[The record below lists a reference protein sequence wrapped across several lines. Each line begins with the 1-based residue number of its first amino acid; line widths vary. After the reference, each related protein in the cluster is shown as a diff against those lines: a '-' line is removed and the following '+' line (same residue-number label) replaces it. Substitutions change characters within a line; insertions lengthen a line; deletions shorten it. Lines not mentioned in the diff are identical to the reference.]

1 MSTLTYHPQSTE
13 LGRRTRLDT
22 PVAPQTPA
30 TTVSA
35 GPVLASPAW
44 IVRLLSGKRLLVA
57 SVAGA
62 LLAGAGWSWKQ
73 HGLGATSAP
82 SHQYETTEKLVLHSV
97 QRQSLP
103 ITITERGTL
112 SSQKETRILCDLE
125 TVPGQPGTRILWLV
139 PNGTAVKEGDLLVEF
154 DSAPLK
160 DRVNAQTVLF
170 EQSRAAQ
177 IQASVRLENQ
187 KTQNETNLA
196 AAKLKVEMAKLAL
209 KMYEDESGGTY
220 KIALNDLESKI
231 QEAKNQIKEAQA
243 ALKMKAARKHG
254 VETLFKLGY
263 RGKGDLDQAMHE
275 HLSADFALVRSTNAL
290 GTAEA
295 NKQKLKQYEYPMK
308 VLELTGTIATAE
320 RALSQV
326 ERDNE
331 ALLAQVGA
339 AKTAADR
346 AFATEEEK
354 LQRFKDQLAKS
365 KMLAPHDGLVAHSP
379 DRTPWGRLVAE
390 GELVTERAKILS
402 LPDLTRMQV
411 KLGIHESVV
420 DQVRVGLPA
429 TIRIDAFPD
438 VSYKGSVASVAVLP
452 TQDSSLSSDVKVY
465 DVVVTID
472 EEVTSLKPGMTAI
485 ADIHVRR
492 LDDVVT
498 LPVQAILQEEDA
510 TWCYVSTPG
519 GVLRRPL
526 KLGASNNAQVEV
538 LEGLQ
543 PDDRV
548 VLNPQAI
555 HDADATHNLPGA

>member
-1 MSTLTYHPQSTE
+1 M
-13 LGRRTRLDT
+13 
-22 PVAPQTPA
+22 
-30 TTVSA
+30 
-35 GPVLASPAW
+35 
-44 IVRLLSGKRLLVA
+44 
-57 SVAGA
+57 
-62 LLAGAGWSWKQ
+62 
-73 HGLGATSAP
+73 
-82 SHQYETTEKLVLHSV
+82 

-112 SSQKETRILCDLE
+112 SSQKETRIQCDLE
-125 TVPGQPGTRILWLV
+125 TVPGQSGTRILWLV

-177 IQASVRLENQ
+177 IQATVRLENQ

-196 AAKLKVEMAKLAL
+196 AARLKVEMAKLAL

-295 NKQKLKQYEYPMK
+295 NRQKLKQYEYPMK
-308 VLELTGTIATAE
+308 VLELTGTISTAE

-331 ALLAQVGA
+331 ALLAQTGA

-365 KMLAPHDGLVAHSP
+365 KVLAPHDGFVAHSP

-438 VSYKGSVASVAVLP
+438 VSYRGSVASVAVLP

-472 EEVTSLKPGMTAI
+472 EDVTSLKPGMTAI

-492 LDDVVT
+492 LDEVLT
-498 LPVQAILQEEDA
+498 LPVQAILQEEDS
-510 TWCYVSTPG
+510 TWCYVSTPE
-519 GVLRRPL
+519 GVVRRPL

-543 PDDRV
+543 TEDRV

-555 HDADATHNLPGA
+555 HDADPSHGFPGA

>member
-1 MSTLTYHPQSTE
+1 MSTLIYHPQSPE
-13 LGRRTRLDT
+13 LGRRTRLDA
-22 PVAPQTPA
+22 PVAPLTPA
-30 TTVSA
+30 TTVSE
-35 GPVLASPAW
+35 GPVVSSPAW
-44 IVRLLSGKRLLVA
+44 IVRLLSGRRLLVA

-73 HGLGATSAP
+73 HGFGATSAP
-82 SHQYETTEKLVLHSV
+82 SNQYATTEKLVLHSV

-103 ITITERGTL
+103 IIITERGTL
-112 SSQKETRILCDLE
+112 SSQKETRIQCDLE

-160 DRVNAQTVLF
+160 DRVNAQSVLF

-196 AAKLKVEMAKLAL
+196 AAKLRVEMAKLAL

-308 VLELTGTIATAE
+308 VLELSGAIATAE

-339 AKTAADR
+339 Y
-346 AFATEEEK
+346 
-354 LQRFKDQLAKS
+354 QR
-365 KMLAPHDGLVAHSP
+365 
-379 DRTPWGRLVAE
+379 
-390 GELVTERAKILS
+390 
-402 LPDLTRMQV
+402 
-411 KLGIHESVV
+411 
-420 DQVRVGLPA
+420 
-429 TIRIDAFPD
+429 
-438 VSYKGSVASVAVLP
+438 
-452 TQDSSLSSDVKVY
+452 
-465 DVVVTID
+465 
-472 EEVTSLKPGMTAI
+472 
-485 ADIHVRR
+485 
-492 LDDVVT
+492 
-498 LPVQAILQEEDA
+498 
-510 TWCYVSTPG
+510 
-519 GVLRRPL
+519 
-526 KLGASNNAQVEV
+526 
-538 LEGLQ
+538 
-543 PDDRV
+543 
-548 VLNPQAI
+548 PQ
-555 HDADATHNLPGA
+555 HYPQGQFR